1 VVGAIQHVVGRAGI
15 PWAVLKRGGAE
26 DRFDQRGERQDPL
39 TTRHPFTYIPQCGIY
54 LAVVFIESK
63 VFTRRLHELAKD
75 SADTVLAEIQSGL
88 LENPVRGGMV
98 KGLGGVRKARVS
110 NPTRG
115 KGKRGGFRYMYLYLE
130 RREHVH
136 LLFLF
141 DKDEQEDLNP
151 AQRTFLRQLVER
163 IKDY

>member
-1 VVGAIQHVVGRAGI
+1 VAALKIASFNVANGRTLTAECLFTRI
-15 PWAVLKRGGAE
+15 PL
-26 DRFDQRGERQDPL
+26 
-39 TTRHPFTYIPQCGIY
+39 CGIY

-63 VFTRRLHELAKD
+63 VFTRRLHDLAKD
-75 SADTVLAEIQSGL
+75 SADTVLGDIQSGL
-88 LENPVRGGMV
+88 LENPVRGNMV
-98 KGLGGVRKARVS
+98 KGLGGVRKARIS

-115 KGKRGGFRYMYLYLE
+115 KGTRGGFRYMYLYLE
-130 RREHVH
+130 RQEHVH

-141 DKDEQEDLNP
+141 DKDEQEDLNL

>member
-1 VVGAIQHVVGRAGI
+1 M
-15 PWAVLKRGGAE
+15 
-26 DRFDQRGERQDPL
+26 
-39 TTRHPFTYIPQCGIY
+39 
-54 LAVVFIESK
+54 VFIKSK

-75 SADTVLAEIQSGL
+75 SADTVLADIQSSL
-88 LENPVRGGMV
+88 LENPVRGDMV

-110 NPTRG
+110 NPARG
-115 KGKRGGFRYMYLYLE
+115 KGRRGGFRYMYLCLE
-130 RREHVH
+130 HREHVH

-163 IKDY
+163 SKE